1 MRDECG
7 KGYYNTTP
15 RNHDEIREDEATAA
29 AAPRPVAAAS
39 ERMHISVSAT
49 RRVAA
54 RLLSLAALQQFLPPQ
69 AGHAVKGAKGA
80 AELDAEFY
88 LRGLLGQPSLP
99 PLKLELP
106 KDRALTGLV
115 TCTLLSATRAA
126 LASTLDISVSEVA
139 VRASARRSSLAIEY
153 ERAVLAGAFG
163 PAYDMSM
170 AGGTRLA
177 LGQASGATAC
187 TDGGGGDGD
196 VGLYE
201 FELSL
206 YALFTLLSEARL
218 PPARQKAFNALLGD
232 SLLAAQLSS
241 SPAALPATGSAVSLK
256 RVEAGL
262 EALMQALQRAG
273 YLAGFKIDNSDA
285 DEALWVQRS
294 ELSTT
299 RYTITLANPASLRA
313 ATQLNAASGGRVTPG
328 LAVPLLLAF
337 LRASGVTVLQ
347 QSEYF
352 LDDEYKP
359 NPIACAARPC
369 CPVARTQRTVHC
381 AHPHRSPRNHSPR
394 LSTLISVRTPH
405 HTAPHRACTGTTP
418 PHSWSSSSSHPSR
431 QRRVHAHRRDSDMAP
446 SRPYTKLTNFSGRE
460 LCALY
465 FLSFLLP
472 AEHTSR
478 AGARSAARTWTL

>member
-1 MRDECG
+1 
-7 KGYYNTTP
+7 
-15 RNHDEIREDEATAA
+15 
-29 AAPRPVAAAS
+29 
-39 ERMHISVSAT
+39 MHISVSAT

-54 RLLSLAALQQFLPPQ
+54 RLLSLAALQQFLPLQ

-106 KDRALTGLV
+106 KDRALTGLA

-163 PAYDMSM
+163 PGYDVSM

-177 LGQASGATAC
+177 LGQALGATAC
-187 TDGGGGDGD
+187 TDGGGGGGGGGDGGGD

-232 SLLAAQLSS
+232 RLLAAQLSS
-241 SPAALPATGSAVSLK
+241 SPAAQPATGSAVSLK

-262 EALMQALQRAG
+262 EALLEALQRAG

-294 ELSTT
+294 ALSTT

-369 CPVARTQRTVHC
+369 CPVARV
-381 AHPHRSPRNHSPR
+381 
-394 LSTLISVRTPH
+394 LSTAHTRRTG
-405 HTAPHRACTGTTP
+405 HRATTARASLHCTHDPRHGGALRLHRYCPSSLVVELELSPVP
-418 PHSWSSSSSHPSR
+418 PATS
-431 QRRVHAHRRDSDMAP
+431 A
-446 SRPYTKLTNFSGRE
+446 RPPPGFGYGS
-460 LCALY
+460 
-465 FLSFLLP
+465 
-472 AEHTSR
+472 
-478 AGARSAARTWTL
+478 

>member
-1 MRDECG
+1 
-7 KGYYNTTP
+7 
-15 RNHDEIREDEATAA
+15 
-29 AAPRPVAAAS
+29 
-39 ERMHISVSAT
+39 MHVSVSAT
-49 RRVAA
+49 RRAIS
-54 RLLSLAALQQFLPPQ
+54 RLLSLAVLQQFLPPQ

-106 KDRALTGLV
+106 NKDRALSGV
-115 TCTLLSATRAA
+115 AAYTLLSATRAA

-139 VRASARRSSLAIEY
+139 ARASARRSSLAIEY
-153 ERAVLAGAFG
+153 ERSVLAGAFG

-170 AGGTRLA
+170 AGGARLA

-187 TDGGGGDGD
+187 TDGGGGGGSGGD

-218 PPARQKAFNALLGD
+218 PPGRQRAFYALLGD
-232 SLLAAQLSS
+232 GLLAAQLSS
-241 SPAALPATGSAVSLK
+241 SPAAQPATGSAVSLK
-256 RVEAGL
+256 RVESGL
-262 EALMQALQRAG
+262 EALLQALQRAG

-285 DEALWVQRS
+285 DEALWAQRS

-299 RYTITLANPASLRA
+299 RYTLTLANPASLRA
-313 ATQLNAASGGRVTPG
+313 ATQLNGRVAPG
-328 LAVPLLLAF
+328 LAVPMVLAF

-359 NPIACAARPC
+359 NPIAYSPSSLVVELQLS
-369 CPVARTQRTVHC
+369 PV
-381 AHPHRSPRNHSPR
+381 PSSP
-394 LSTLISVRTPH
+394 
-405 HTAPHRACTGTTP
+405 P
-418 PHSWSSSSSHPSR
+418 PS
-431 QRRVHAHRRDSDMAP
+431 
-446 SRPYTKLTNFSGRE
+446 
-460 LCALY
+460 
-465 FLSFLLP
+465 
-472 AEHTSR
+472 
-478 AGARSAARTWTL
+478 AG

>member
-1 MRDECG
+1 
-7 KGYYNTTP
+7 
-15 RNHDEIREDEATAA
+15 
-29 AAPRPVAAAS
+29 
-39 ERMHISVSAT
+39 MHISVSAT

-69 AGHAVKGAKGA
+69 AGHAIKGAKGA

-106 KDRALTGLV
+106 KDRALTRSAA
-115 TCTLLSATRAA
+115 CTLLTVTRTA
-126 LASTLDISVSEVA
+126 LASTLDLSASEVA

-187 TDGGGGDGD
+187 TDGGGGGGD

-241 SPAALPATGSAVSLK
+241 SPAAQPATGSAVPLK

-262 EALMQALQRAG
+262 EALLQTLQRAG

-285 DEALWVQRS
+285 DEALWAQRS

-328 LAVPLLLAF
+328 LAVPLLLAY

-359 NPIACAARPC
+359 NPIACAANPC
-369 CPVARTQRTVHC
+369 CPVAR
-381 AHPHRSPRNHSPR
+381 PHRPPRNHSPR
-394 LSTLISVRTPH
+394 LSTLYARPMTRRRT
-405 HTAPHRACTGTTP
+405 A
-418 PHSWSSSSSHPSR
+418 
-431 QRRVHAHRRDSDMAP
+431 
-446 SRPYTKLTNFSGRE
+446 
-460 LCALY
+460 
-465 FLSFLLP
+465 
-472 AEHTSR
+472 
-478 AGARSAARTWTL
+478 SAQV

>member
-1 MRDECG
+1 
-7 KGYYNTTP
+7 
-15 RNHDEIREDEATAA
+15 
-29 AAPRPVAAAS
+29 
-39 ERMHISVSAT
+39 MHISVSAT

-54 RLLSLAALQQFLPPQ
+54 RLLSLAALQQFLPSQ

-106 KDRALTGLV
+106 KDRALTRSAA
-115 TCTLLSATRAA
+115 CTLLTVTRTA
-126 LASTLDISVSEVA
+126 LASTLDLSASEVA

-163 PAYDMSM
+163 PAYDVSM
-170 AGGTRLA
+170 AGGTRLV

-187 TDGGGGDGD
+187 TDGGGGGGGGD

-218 PPARQKAFNALLGD
+218 PPARQRAFNALLGD

-241 SPAALPATGSAVSLK
+241 SPAAQPATGSAVPLK

-262 EALMQALQRAG
+262 EALLQTLQRAG

-285 DEALWVQRS
+285 DEALWAQRS

-328 LAVPLLLAF
+328 LAVPLLLAY

-359 NPIACAARPC
+359 NPIACAANPC
-369 CPVARTQRTVHC
+369 CPVAR
-381 AHPHRSPRNHSPR
+381 PHRPPRNHSPR
-394 LSTLISVRTPH
+394 LSTLYARPMTRRRT
-405 HTAPHRACTGTTP
+405 A
-418 PHSWSSSSSHPSR
+418 
-431 QRRVHAHRRDSDMAP
+431 
-446 SRPYTKLTNFSGRE
+446 
-460 LCALY
+460 
-465 FLSFLLP
+465 
-472 AEHTSR
+472 
-478 AGARSAARTWTL
+478 SAQV

>member
-1 MRDECG
+1 
-7 KGYYNTTP
+7 
-15 RNHDEIREDEATAA
+15 
-29 AAPRPVAAAS
+29 
-39 ERMHISVSAT
+39 MHISVSVT
-49 RRVAA
+49 RRAIS
-54 RLLSLAALQQFLPPQ
+54 RLLSLAVLQQFLPPQ

-106 KDRALTGLV
+106 NKDRALTGLAA
-115 TCTLLSATRAA
+115 CTLLGATRAA

-139 VRASARRSSLAIEY
+139 ARASARRSSLAIEY
-153 ERAVLAGAFG
+153 ERSVLAGAFG

-170 AGGTRLA
+170 EGGARLA

-187 TDGGGGDGD
+187 IDGGGGGGGGGD

-218 PPARQKAFNALLGD
+218 PPGRQRAFYALLGD
-232 SLLAAQLSS
+232 RLLAAQLSS
-241 SPAALPATGSAVSLK
+241 SPAAQPATGSAVSLK

-262 EALMQALQRAG
+262 EALLEALQRAG

-285 DEALWVQRS
+285 DEALWAQRS

-313 ATQLNAASGGRVTPG
+313 ATQLNAASGGRVTAG
-328 LAVPLLLAF
+328 LAVPLFLAF

-359 NPIACAARPC
+359 NPIACAARLC
-369 CPVARTQRTVHC
+369 CPAALLPRCPAARHPAPWRT
-381 AHPHRSPRNHSPR
+381 PRRTPAQ
-394 LSTLISVRTPH
+394 LTAQAQPAPLCTVRTTH
-405 HTAPHRACTGTTP
+405 DTAPRCGCTGTTP
-418 PHSWSSSSSHPSR
+418 PHSWSSSRSHPSR
-431 QRRVHAHRRDSDMAP
+431 QRRASRVHAHR
-446 SRPYTKLTNFSGRE
+446 
-460 LCALY
+460 
-465 FLSFLLP
+465 
-472 AEHTSR
+472 
-478 AGARSAARTWTL
+478 